1 MSVKC
6 TQPQSCKPAPFPRV
20 LTRDDP
26 NPTSAPPIRQG
37 ATLRVCSTGD
47 MLRSGADGR
56 QQAPL
61 LLVRGAL
68 RLEAEGATERV
79 KGGTQCGSFACCHK
93 QSCAQ
98 CAGCPRAAAS
108 PP

>member
-1 MSVKC
+1 M
-6 TQPQSCKPAPFPRV
+6 
-20 LTRDDP
+20 
-26 NPTSAPPIRQG
+26 PIALPWCQG

-47 MLRSGADGR
+47 VLRSGADRR

-79 KGGTQCGSFACCHK
+79 KGGTSAAPLCAVSNSFAP
-93 QSCAQ
+93 SAPG
-98 CAGCPRAAAS
+98 A
-108 PP
+108 